1 MIIPLKDVVVE
12 GVTITVPLWVNW
24 IAVDKDGYM
33 FGYEFEPSINKVREF
48 FVSYDDVENEPVLI
62 CIAEL
67 SSKDD
72 WTKLK
77 FYVGE

>member
-12 GVTITVPLWVNW
+12 GVTITVPLWVDW
-24 IAVDKDGYM
+24 IAVDRDGCM
-33 FGYEFEPSINKVREF
+33 FGYEFEPSINMDRKF
-48 FVSYDDVENEPVLI
+48 FVSYSDGIEPVLI
-62 CIAEL
+62 CTAEL
-67 SSKDD
+67 SQKDD